1 MSVPFQKI
9 VKIEARPSY
18 DLEHKFTR
26 IHLDALQ
33 QAMINIKGE
42 SLKLWLYLYKNI
54 DNYQL
59 ELSQKDCEAWGLKK
73 DAYYT
78 AVNKLIELR
87 YLTPIQEGSNIYTF
101 SEFPKDKILDSEKPK
116 SLSEN
121 QKSLS
126 EKTKNLSEKPCRNTT
141 NTTINTTTET
151 TFTSESFEADASK
164 SSDEGTPGGEVIKM
178 SLEDFK
184 LFFSN
189 EIILAD
195 KSNFPIVKLH
205 GKTYNLA

>member
-1 MSVPFQKI
+1 MSVPNQKI
-9 VKIEARPSY
+9 IKIEARPSY
-18 DLEHKFTR
+18 DVEHKFTR

-42 SLKLWLYLYKNI
+42 SLKLWLYLYKNV

-87 YLTPIQEGSNIYTF
+87 YLTPIQAGSNIYTF
-101 SEFPKDKILDSEKPK
+101 SEFPKEKSVDSEKPK

-126 EKTKNLSEKPCRNTT
+126 EKPKNLSEKPCRNTINT
-141 NTTINTTTET
+141 TNNTTVNTTILP
-151 TFTSESFEADASK
+151 ESFEADASK
-164 SSDEGTPGGEVIKM
+164 SSDKGTPEEEVIKM

-184 LFFSN
+184 LFFAN
-189 EIILAD
+189 ELIIAD
-195 KSNFPIVKLH
+195 KQDFPIVRLH